1 VGTPAEPSRPVAEP
15 PAPWSDQAR
24 ELLKE
29 WHLRAT
35 AAQFGHQT
43 KAQRSRRINL
53 FLGIPVVALT
63 TIVGTSVF
71 AALGENPG
79 NGVKILAG
87 TVTILAA
94 ALAAIQTFLAYA
106 QVTENHRVAA
116 SRYATTRRHI
126 ELAIAREDANAI
138 DRIRS
143 EMDKASTGSHPIGD
157 KVWES
162 SLASA
167 RKVIEGWRPDQGHS
181 VPLDEEA

>member
-1 VGTPAEPSRPVAEP
+1 VGTHAEPSRPRAER

-24 ELLKE
+24 ELLE
-29 WHLRAT
+29 DWHLRAT

-43 KAQRSRRINL
+43 KAQRSRKTNL
-53 FLGIPVVALT
+53 LLGIPVVALT

-71 AALGENPG
+71 AALSDNPSTRA
-79 NGVKILAG
+79 KFLAG
-87 TVTILAA
+87 TMIILAA
-94 ALAAIQTFLAYA
+94 ALAAIQTFLGYA
-106 QVTENHRVAA
+106 QMTENNRVAA

-143 EMDKASTGSHPIGD
+143 EMDKAGAGSQPIGD
-157 KVWES
+157 KLWES

-167 RKVIEGWRPDQGHS
+167 RKVIEGWRPDQAHS
-181 VPLDEEA
+181 VSFDDEA